1 MVFSR
6 LGFKSLSSD
15 KKSSGSSSKHSQKL
29 NSNDLHNTKI
39 NNLKKKLKYDPKGPV
54 ELAISIESPPC
65 VMYGTTSNST
75 GALLSGLLKV
85 IIKPLPQ
92 PQGQD
97 SHQQLQK
104 QQHVHLTCVKMRLVQ
119 RLTYSKPFVPS
130 DNDVLNNCHDCLTKE
145 VELAS
150 WDIIKE
156 KLLNKGTPTS
166 GAENLATGNKEQT
179 EAEQQQNGVPILPGE
194 HSYPFSRLLSGRLP
208 PSSKYGSNADSQL
221 SYELVAQ
228 LQYFVPSSINKHV
241 GKNNKKTIDLTLPI
255 QISHS
260 ILRGHDKNS
269 VRVFPPTDVTATCT
283 LPNVV
288 YPKSK
293 FPLELRLEGVATEN
307 KRWRMRSLTW
317 RLEEKI
323 KIRQHSCDPH
333 KKTLKNFE
341 NKIREDQKN
350 GKICTNGNNGKQKN
364 IGQRRPLKRNALTGP
379 IVTTS
384 VIDEGYEQ
392 ILLGPVRSITNEE
405 AGPNDN
411 NQNGNENDNHNDN
424 DTITNNIDET
434 LQNAASGGNL
444 SSPVPSSGL
453 LNTHSS
459 SFFNTLSSNNEDYN
473 GTVHPNDYVLRQQ
486 LINQQRLLREQQ
498 IEQERKKDISLYT
511 EEVRTIAHDT
521 IKNGWKSDFE
531 NGGKIELITDIDC
544 MHLNSGI
551 TNSKRNISSK
561 NYMKNQHF
569 LNFLKANKSNIAC
582 DVEDPVLGIYISHI
596 LVVEIVVAE
605 EALQYA
611 NGAPLHPKSSASSS
625 HSSQSKKAS
634 SSNPNVMFTREELHQ
649 HHPHH
654 SNRQQDIT
662 PTHSSSSAKT
672 NGGQSGR
679 SNSNTSTNSSTSS
692 NAYKP
697 QLISV
702 PTGAARVL
710 RMQFRITFTERSGIG
725 IPWDDE
731 VPPTYQDIKYLSPP
745 SYDVAMSPVMSNEI
759 TFNHPINN
767 LNSVI
772 SASYLDSLNNRLESL
787 TMRGSNVE
795 NDGNSTDDEDQ
806 DTITIRANEMNPPP
820 LAHFNLNLNN
830 VQSIDGN
837 VVGANDMM
845 LSPRNTNVLNRG
857 NNISNVFNST
867 Q

>member
-6 LGFKSLSSD
+6 LGFKSSSSD
-15 KKSSGSSSKHSQKL
+15 KKTSSLSNKNKHK
-29 NSNDLHNTKI
+29 NDSNDFYNTK
-39 NNLKKKLKYDPKGPV
+39 NLNLKKKLKYDPRGPV

-92 PQGQD
+92 GQEP
-97 SHQQLQK
+97 SQHQRQQL
-104 QQHVHLTCVKMRLVQ
+104 VHLTRVKMKFVQ
-119 RLTYSKPFVPS
+119 RLTYANPFVPS
-130 DNDVLNNCHDCLTKE
+130 DNDVLNNCPDCLTKE

-156 KLLNKGTPTS
+156 KLMNKGTSKNSAP
-166 GAENLATGNKEQT
+166 ELVTGN
-179 EAEQQQNGVPILPGE
+179 AEQRELEQQENGVPILPGE
-194 HSYPFSRLLSGRLP
+194 HSFPFSRLLSGRLP

-221 SYELVAQ
+221 SYELIAQ

-333 KKTLKNFE
+333 KKTLKKYE
-341 NKIREDQKN
+341 DKIREDQKN
-350 GKICTNGNNGKQKN
+350 GKVCTNGNSSKQKN
-364 IGQRRPLKRNALTGP
+364 LGQRRPLKRNALTGP
-379 IVTTS
+379 VVTTS
-384 VIDEGYEQ
+384 VIDEGHEQ

-405 AGPNDN
+405 TGTGENSQSGND
-411 NQNGNENDNHNDN
+411 NDN
-424 DTITNNIDET
+424 DTITNNIDQT
-434 LQNAASGGNL
+434 LENAT
-444 SSPVPSSGL
+444 SSNGSSSFSSSSAPPTNL
-453 LNTHSS
+453 LNTRSS

-521 IKNGWKSDFE
+521 IKNGWKSDFQ

-561 NYMKNQHF
+561 NFMKNQHF

-611 NGAPLHPKSSASSS
+611 NGTPLHPKSSASSS
-625 HSSQSKKAS
+625 HSSHSKKAV
-634 SSNPNVMFTREELHQ
+634 SSNPNVMLTREELHHHHEPTRQ
-649 HHPHH
+649 H
-654 SNRQQDIT
+654 DIT
-662 PTHSSSSAKT
+662 PTHSSSS
-672 NGGQSGR
+672 SS
-679 SNSNTSTNSSTSS
+679 SNS
-692 NAYKP
+692 YKP

-731 VPPTYQDIKYLSPP
+731 VPPTYKDIKYLSPP

-772 SASYLDSLNNRLESL
+772 SSSYLDNLNNRLESL
-787 TMRGSNVE
+787 TTKESNDKDDE
-795 NDGNSTDDEDQ
+795 NSTDDEDQ

-820 LAHFNLNLNN
+820 LAHFNLGLNN

-845 LSPRNTNVLNRG
+845 LSPRNTNVLNHP